1 VTRLVDIEKGL
12 LSADPE
18 ERRRATALL
27 VEQKVEGVIP
37 LLLRALGDEDWRV
50 RKEATS
56 VAVTMPPAPELLRA
70 LVKVLDPGE
79 NVGLRNAAV
88 EALAGHGV
96 AAVEALGGALAQLD
110 ADGKK
115 LAAEALGRSGTPQA
129 LTALRSLLV
138 DPDPNVR
145 AAAVEHVAMLGAASL
160 DAVMPVLE
168 SCLDASDRFLTLA
181 ALDGLNQLGVVLRW
195 ERLEPLLKDP
205 ILQRA
210 SVLAVGRSA
219 HEKAALALAQALEA
233 GRGALWET
241 ALMALVDYVRASERT
256 RAQARVALQGM
267 SVDAQR
273 RLLAAA
279 RPGGG
284 AIEARRCA
292 LVVIGALGVPDAAL
306 IAADALAEDMVAAE
320 AEEALTMLGPIGE
333 GALIERARDGAPDQR
348 AVCIELLGRLGA
360 SSRDAPIVDALHT
373 ALGDESD
380 DVVRVALE
388 ALSAA
393 GDERSLRA
401 AAARL
406 GAREAPAIRKSAA
419 KALAAIARRHQE
431 AARQLAREARPDRPE
446 ALAAA
451 AIIGALGTRVRGSI
465 EDDVGFLSAVLASE
479 TSLVRRTALEA
490 LSSIGSALGVEAVAF
505 ALTDEERE
513 VQLVAVRALG
523 RLRAADGSAAGI
535 AQLLELVGR
544 AEEDEE
550 LAAAAVRAL
559 GDAMDPRALGVLRP
573 IARAG
578 TPMVAVAAVEALA
591 TMGDPRRIDSLT
603 AALSHSDSEVVK
615 AALRA
620 IAGERDVRVAAHIGA
635 CLDHQAWDV
644 RRLAADLLG
653 QTGGETAIELL
664 RAKLANEDEPLVKD
678 AVHRALIEIEG
689 GSAVRRTAPPPRPGS
704 WPPR

>member
-1 VTRLVDIEKGL
+1 VTRLLEIEKGL

-27 VEQKVEGVIP
+27 VEQKVEGVVP

-56 VAVTMPPAPELLRA
+56 AATSMAPAPELLKA
-70 LVKVLDPGE
+70 LVRVLDPGD

-96 AAVEALGGALAQLD
+96 SAVEAIAQALPQLD

-145 AAAVEHVAMLGAASL
+145 AAAVEHIAMLGAASL

-168 SCLDASDRFLTLA
+168 SCLDESDRFLTLA

-219 HEKAALALAQALEA
+219 HEKAALALAKALEN

-256 RAQARVALQGM
+256 RNQARVALQGM
-267 SVDAQR
+267 SLPAQK

-279 RPGGG
+279 QPGGS
-284 AIEARRCA
+284 IDARRCA
-292 LVVIGALGVPDAAL
+292 LVVIGALGTTDAAL

-333 GALIERARDGAPDQR
+333 SALIERARDGAAEQR

-360 SSRDAPIVDALHT
+360 ALRGAPLVDALHN
-373 ALGDESD
+373 ALEDESD
-380 DVVRVALE
+380 DVVRAALD

-406 GAREAPAIRKSAA
+406 GAGEAPAVRKSAA
-419 KALAAIARRHQE
+419 KALAAIACRHTD

-465 EDDVGFLSAVLASE
+465 EEDVGFLSAVLASE
-479 TSLVRRTALEA
+479 TSLVRRTALESLA
-490 LSSIGSALGVEAVAF
+490 SIGSALGVEAVAF

-513 VQLVAVRALG
+513 VQLAAVRALG
-523 RLRAADGSAAGI
+523 RLRASDGSAAGI

-544 AEEDEE
+544 SEEDEE

-573 IARAG
+573 IARTG

-603 AALSHSDSEVVK
+603 AALSHPDPEVVK

-664 RAKLANEDEPLVKD
+664 RAKLANEAEPLVKD